1 MCTCAEYKTKDT
13 YFGRNLDYEFSYG
26 EEVVVMPRK
35 FVINL
40 AHEGELKEH
49 YAMVGMA
56 HVVNNTPLFY
66 DAINEEGLG
75 MAGLNFVGNAVY
87 NSFKPN
93 QTNIATFEIIAYIL
107 ALCKDVDEAE
117 KKLREINLVDTQF
130 SKQLPIASLHWML
143 SDKKGRCIVAEF
155 MEDGLHIYNNEF
167 GVMTNN
173 PPFKEQAFNMNNYS
187 TLTPK
192 DPGFELAGVKL
203 HRYSRG
209 MGSMGLPGDLS
220 SMSRFVKVAFTKL
233 FSKSDDDESSSVSQF
248 FHILSSVEQ
257 QRGCCEVRDN
267 EYEYTIYYSCGNLDK
282 GIYYYVTYDGHQI
295 NAVDMHKEDLNS
307 DSLKAYPM
315 LLKPVINY
323 QN

>member
-1 MCTCAEYKTKDT
+1 
-13 YFGRNLDYEFSYG
+13 
-26 EEVVVMPRK
+26 
-35 FVINL
+35 
-40 AHEGELKEH
+40 
-49 YAMVGMA
+49 
-56 HVVNNTPLFY
+56 
-66 DAINEEGLG
+66 
-75 MAGLNFVGNAVY
+75 
-87 NSFKPN
+87 
-93 QTNIATFEIIAYIL
+93 
-107 ALCKDVDEAE
+107 
-117 KKLREINLVDTQF
+117 
-130 SKQLPIASLHWML
+130 
-143 SDKKGRCIVAEF
+143 
-155 MEDGLHIYNNEF
+155 
-167 GVMTNN
+167 MTNN

-220 SMSRFVKVAFTKL
+220 SMSRFVKAAFTRL